1 MLEKGLFKKPNNPLE
16 IHEKAVDAQQPS
28 IPEEMCVSCP
38 SCKETLFANELE
50 ENLSVCHSCG
60 HHFRIGARQRIDIM
74 LDPDTFTEFYG
85 HMVSTNILRFPEY
98 EKKLQKA
105 ADASGEKEAVVCG
118 TGRIGGFSV
127 AVFAMDHLFMMGS
140 MGTVVG
146 EKITRIFEYAT
157 ENRLP
162 VVGFTVSGGARMQEG
177 ILSLMQMAKTSAA
190 VKRHSDAGNLY
201 ITVLTDPTS
210 GGVTASF
217 AMEGDVIVSEP
228 KAFIGFAGPVVI
240 EQTMRQ
246 KLPEGFQRAELLLE
260 KGFVDDIVKRKDLKA
275 YLARL
280 LDLHRRGA

>member
-16 IHEKAVDAQQPS
+16 IHDKSVEAGQPS
-28 IPEEMCVSCP
+28 IPEEMCISCP
-38 SCKETLFANELE
+38 SCKETLFVNELS
-50 ENLSVCHSCG
+50 ENMSVCNGCG
-60 HHFRIGARQRIDIM
+60 HHFRVGARQRIEIT
-74 LDPDTFTEFYG
+74 LDPETFEEFG
-85 HMVSTNILRFPEY
+85 KDMGSTNILGFPEY
-98 EKKLQKA
+98 EKKLEKA
-105 ADASGEKEAVVCG
+105 EKMSGEKEAVVCG
-118 TGRIGGFSV
+118 TGKIGGIDV
-127 AVFAMDHLFMMGS
+127 AVFVMDHLFMMGS

-146 EKITRIFEYAT
+146 EKITHIFEYAT
-157 ENRLP
+157 EKRLP

-217 AMEGDVIVSEP
+217 AMEGDVIISEP
-228 KAFIGFAGPVVI
+228 KAFVGFAGPVVI

-260 KGFVDDIVKRKDLKA
+260 KGFIDDVVKRKDLKA
-275 YLARL
+275 YLMRL
-280 LDLHRRGA
+280 LDLHRKEA